1 LYAQPDGS
9 CSRSECR
16 VAHRLTSR
24 HNTEP
29 VRALRTRG
37 YETGSPVQHSS
48 KLQELSPH
56 LTVDLIDGI
65 AEAVAS
71 PPDPHTRSAAICS
84 LVREIYE
91 TMEWL
96 HGTDTHHEE
105 LASLRQVVAAAQ
117 SHQQRMSAL
126 RDVSGSAGPSAAS

>member
-1 LYAQPDGS
+1 MWAPLVGGRRISGLDLPVNTASSLHHVPA
-9 CSRSECR
+9 SRSFDI
-16 VAHRLTSR
+16 
-24 HNTEP
+24 
-29 VRALRTRG
+29 
-37 YETGSPVQHSS
+37 
-48 KLQELSPH
+48 

-96 HGTDTHHEE
+96 HGADASHEE
-105 LASLRQVVAAAQ
+105 LVSLRQVVAEAQ
-117 SHQQRMSAL
+117 KHQERMSAL
-126 RDVSGSAGPSAAS
+126 RDSSVGSRSVTP

>member
-1 LYAQPDGS
+1 VYLS
-9 CSRSECR
+9 SE
-16 VAHRLTSR
+16 
-24 HNTEP
+24 
-29 VRALRTRG
+29 
-37 YETGSPVQHSS
+37 
-48 KLQELSPH
+48 LQESSPD

-71 PPDPHTRSAAICS
+71 PPDPHARSAAICS

-96 HGTDTHHEE
+96 HGTDVQHEE

-117 SHQQRMSAL
+117 GHQQRMSAL
-126 RDVSGSAGPSAAS
+126 RDVTASLGPTGAS